1 MMEWFSIGLSRN
13 RSARWNCAAAP
24 PIVKKFSRLSNSKEF
39 LGTNCYPRF
48 PSERRRV
55 GWDGQGL
62 RQLPKSFI
70 LQMGFAALERFQNV
84 AHLPFSIITGVKG
97 LLAFKMLIMYNPCCE
112 TKNNLRPL

>member
-1 MMEWFSIGLSRN
+1 MLDGIVPTL
-13 RSARWNCAAAP
+13 

-48 PSERRRV
+48 PSERRRA

-62 RQLPKSFI
+62 RHLPKSFI

-97 LLAFKMLIMYNPCCE
+97 LLAFKMSIMYNTC
-112 TKNNLRPL
+112 